1 MNMFKT
7 TLRFLSVAIAV
18 AMSLQ
23 SCKSEYEALLNGNDV
38 DAKYAP
44 RLTIS
49 TTVST
54 PRLRSFSSRCL
65 S

>member
-38 DAKYAP
+38 DAKYAAAFDYFNNA
-44 RLTIS
+44 
-49 TTVST
+49 